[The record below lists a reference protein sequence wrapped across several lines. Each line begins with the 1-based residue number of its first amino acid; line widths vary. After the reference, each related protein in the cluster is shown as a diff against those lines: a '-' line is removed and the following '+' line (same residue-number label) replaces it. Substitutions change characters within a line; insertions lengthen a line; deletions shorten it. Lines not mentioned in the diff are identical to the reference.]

1 MLNLRPAAPADAPL
15 ILQYIRDLA
24 EYEREPEAAVATE
37 ADILKHAFSEHPLV
51 KVTLAEWDGQ
61 PAGFA
66 LWFLNFSTWEGQPG
80 HLPGGPL
87 RPPGLPGQGHREGPA
102 AASRGAGRAG
112 GLDALRVA
120 GAGLEHA
127 GHRVLRGPWR
137 EGPAPLAHLPG
148 RRRGAQTAGRGAGLT
163 WGPLLRLKEFLGP
176 DAELMVVGGAVRDEL
191 LGRPHADWDL
201 ATRLLPQTVMHRAR
215 AAGLRVIP
223 TGLQHGTVTV
233 LLEDRPVEVTTF
245 RGDGSYLDGRRP
257 ESVRLGVDLAEDLAR
272 RDFTINA
279 MALPVGGGGLV
290 DPFGG
295 QRDLAARLI
304 RAVGDPLQRFAEDGL
319 RPLRACRFAS
329 QLGFEVESATLAAIP
344 LRLEVAR
351 KVAVERVFT
360 ELDKLLG
367 GGEPH
372 RGLALL
378 AESGLMDLWL
388 TELRPMIGCGQNRH
402 HRHDVW
408 THTLEVLREVPA
420 ESGLRWAALL
430 HDAGKPGTRTT
441 GPDGEVHFYG
451 HEARSLDLAEAILE
465 RLKAS
470 HALRQ
475 DVAALIRHHGTHP
488 TDAWSDAAC
497 RRFLGRLAGDSLSLD
512 RWATFRLA
520 DQRGKGLDL
529 DDRLSE
535 HRDLVSRLEALAAAA
550 PPLAVRDLA
559 LDGAALMKLAGRSG
573 GPWLGE
579 LQRQLLVAVMDDPGL
594 NRADALAELAGRL
607 ISHR

>member
-1 MLNLRPAAPADAPL
+1 
-15 ILQYIRDLA
+15 
-24 EYEREPEAAVATE
+24 
-37 ADILKHAFSEHPLV
+37 
-51 KVTLAEWDGQ
+51 
-61 PAGFA
+61 
-66 LWFLNFSTWEGQPG
+66 
-80 HLPGGPL
+80 
-87 RPPGLPGQGHREGPA
+87 
-102 AASRGAGRAG
+102 
-112 GLDALRVA
+112 
-120 GAGLEHA
+120 
-127 GHRVLRGPWR
+127 
-137 EGPAPLAHLPG
+137 
-148 RRRGAQTAGRGAGLT
+148 
-163 WGPLLRLKEFLGP
+163 
-176 DAELMVVGGAVRDEL
+176 MVVGGAVRDEL

-201 ATRLLPQTVMHRAR
+201 ATRLLPQPVMDRAR

-245 RGDGSYLDGRRP
+245 RSDGSYLDGRRP

-279 MALPVGGGGLV
+279 MALPVGGGDLV

-430 HDAGKPGTRTT
+430 HDVGKPGTRTT

-475 DVAALIRHHGTHP
+475 DVATLIRHHGTHP

-497 RRFLGRLAGDSLSLD
+497 RRFLGRLVEDSLSLD

-520 DQRGKGLDL
+520 DQRGKGLDW
-529 DDRLSE
+529 DNRLSE
-535 HRDLVSRLEALAAAA
+535 HRGPCPASR
-550 PPLAVRDLA
+550 
-559 LDGAALMKLAGRSG
+559 
-573 GPWLGE
+573 PWLP
-579 LQRQLLVAVMDDPGL
+579 LPHPWRCATWPWMVRP
-594 NRADALAELAGRL
+594 
-607 ISHR
+607 S

>member
-1 MLNLRPAAPADAPL
+1 M
-15 ILQYIRDLA
+15 
-24 EYEREPEAAVATE
+24 
-37 ADILKHAFSEHPLV
+37 
-51 KVTLAEWDGQ
+51 
-61 PAGFA
+61 
-66 LWFLNFSTWEGQPG
+66 
-80 HLPGGPL
+80 
-87 RPPGLPGQGHREGPA
+87 
-102 AASRGAGRAG
+102 
-112 GLDALRVA
+112 
-120 GAGLEHA
+120 
-127 GHRVLRGPWR
+127 
-137 EGPAPLAHLPG
+137 
-148 RRRGAQTAGRGAGLT
+148 T

-201 ATRLLPQTVMHRAR
+201 ATRLLPQTVMHQAR

-402 HRHDVW
+402 HRHDVGPIPW
-408 THTLEVLREVPA
+408 KCFGRCPRNGASAGPRSCTMRASREP
-420 ESGLRWAALL
+420 
-430 HDAGKPGTRTT
+430 
-441 GPDGEVHFYG
+441 
-451 HEARSLDLAEAILE
+451 
-465 RLKAS
+465 
-470 HALRQ
+470 
-475 DVAALIRHHGTHP
+475 
-488 TDAWSDAAC
+488 
-497 RRFLGRLAGDSLSLD
+497 
-512 RWATFRLA
+512 
-520 DQRGKGLDL
+520 
-529 DDRLSE
+529 
-535 HRDLVSRLEALAAAA
+535 A
-550 PPLAVRDLA
+550 PP
-559 LDGAALMKLAGRSG
+559 GPMGRCISTG
-573 GPWLGE
+573 TKPDPWTWP
-579 LQRQLLVAVMDDPGL
+579 RPSSNA
-594 NRADALAELAGRL
+594 
-607 ISHR
+607 